1 MPLFSSVRNKLER
14 LPGAWLIFF
23 GALCW
28 STAGAVVKSF
38 DTDPFFLAGLRSLLG
53 GLVLSVFIR
62 PRKICFDKWLLLLIL
77 FYSCMVICAMN
88 SFRLT
93 SATLVIAMQYTAPI
107 WLFLLNWLLSKK
119 PDKGRTPVMLLI
131 IAGVLLFL
139 LEPVSG
145 TTARGNLIALNM
157 GITFAG
163 VSVCLKKV
171 RHDNP
176 LGLVAV
182 MNLGG
187 ALILLPLAILLPGVD
202 IHVNA
207 GDWLYILYL
216 AIFQVSAGYFFYMIG
231 IKKVTPQKGT
241 LLCIWEMALAPVWAF
256 LIVRE
261 IPSLY
266 VAIGTT
272 LLMLALFWDNRV
284 DNRMQHGLMSKPQ

>member
-1 MPLFSSVRNKLER
+1 MNIFSLLNSKLER
-14 LPGAWLIFF
+14 LPGAWLIFI

-62 PRKICFDKWLLLLIL
+62 PRKIRFDKWLLLSIL
-77 FYSCMVICAMN
+77 FYAGMVTCAMN

-107 WLFLLNWLLSKK
+107 WLFLLSWLLTKK
-119 PDKGRTPVMLLI
+119 PQKGRAPVMLLI
-131 IAGVLLFL
+131 IGAVLLFL
-139 LEPVSG
+139 LEPASG
-145 TTARGNLIALNM
+145 ATIRGNLIALNM
-157 GITFAG
+157 GIMFAG

-176 LGLVAV
+176 LGVVAV

-187 ALILLPLAILLPGVD
+187 ALILLPLALALPGAA

-207 GDWLYILYL
+207 SDWPYILYL
-216 AIFQVSAGYFFYMIG
+216 AVFQLSAGYFFYMLG

-241 LLCIWEMALAPVWAF
+241 LLCVWEMALTPVWAF

-261 IPSLY
+261 IPSLH
-266 VAIGTT
+266 VAIGTM
-272 LLMLALFWDNRV
+272 LLLFALFWDNRV
-284 DNRMQHGLMSKPQ
+284 DSRLQPGKAN